1 MLSWTILSAKHI
13 SFICTSKYLIL
24 KTCPEGSNLLLFNWT
39 VRIDDSKQDHQI
51 QEVRVGQRKE
61 DLSSVGDYYLNCGEV
76 TKSFGQ
82 FLKYVVSRNTE
93 VDFPSEDVPEVDLS
107 LSRDAFQIML
117 NAQKKININT

>member
-1 MLSWTILSAKHI
+1 MIANRTI
-13 SFICTSKYLIL
+13 KYR
-24 KTCPEGSNLLLFNWT
+24 K
-39 VRIDDSKQDHQI
+39 
-51 QEVRVGQRKE
+51 RVGQRKE

-76 TKSFGQ
+76 IQSFGQ

-117 NAQKKININT
+117 NAQNKININT

>member
-1 MLSWTILSAKHI
+1 MIANRT
-13 SFICTSKYLIL
+13 TKY
-24 KTCPEGSNLLLFNWT
+24 
-39 VRIDDSKQDHQI
+39 
-51 QEVRVGQRKE
+51 RKYKSRTEEE

-76 TKSFGQ
+76 TKSFGL
-82 FLKYVVSRNTE
+82 FLKYVVSRNIE

>member
-1 MLSWTILSAKHI
+1 M
-13 SFICTSKYLIL
+13 
-24 KTCPEGSNLLLFNWT
+24 
-39 VRIDDSKQDHQI
+39 SKQDYKI

-61 DLSSVGDYYLNCGEV
+61 DLSSVGDYYLICGKV
-76 TKSFGQ
+76 TGQ

-107 LSRDAFQIML
+107 LSRDAFKIIL